1 MSNSVAI
8 FHGYSGHKPGSWLT
22 WLDNEL
28 VSRKFSTIYP
38 SFPPLGSSR
47 IEEWYEH
54 FQKYQTGIKEPLT
67 IVGHSAGTTFA
78 LYLIEHLDIK
88 YDKLVLVCPLSNRD
102 GAEYNRPGIES
113 EAPFIRTFVHQNFDF
128 ELIKARVKDIT
139 FILSD
144 DDPNVPYKKTKKY
157 FSQIFPDAKFLTL
170 HNSGHINAKAGI
182 TELPQVLELVMADST
197 IAST

>member
-8 FHGYSGHKPGSWLT
+8 FHGYSGHKPGSWLS
-22 WLDNEL
+22 WLEQEL
-28 VSRKFSTIYP
+28 LSRKFDPIYP

-54 FQKYQTGIKEPLT
+54 FQKYQTNIKGPLS

-88 YDKLVLVCPLSNRD
+88 YDKLVLVCPLNNQD
-102 GAEYNRPGIES
+102 GAEYNRPGAES
-113 EAPFIRTFVHQNFDF
+113 EAPFIRAFVHQEFDF
-128 ELIKARVKDIT
+128 DLIKARAKNIT

-144 DDPNVPYKKTKKY
+144 NDPNVPYEKTKKY
-157 FSQIFPDAKFLTL
+157 FSQIFPNAKFLTL
-170 HNSGHINAKAGI
+170 HNAGHINAKAGI
-182 TELPQVLELVMADST
+182 FELPVALEEIVSL
-197 IAST
+197 